1 MTDPLTAW
9 LKAVKTRLT
18 KATPRPWISKWSGYR
33 GVYDSRGL
41 RIFDIT
47 TNTPDEDAQFI
58 VHAPTDLARAVAL
71 VEAARTVVAA
81 AMYLL
86 SPSQNESPAEV
97 CPQCGTFGVGELRD
111 ALTDWRAAVKQI
123 PTP

>member
-71 VEAARTVVAA
+71 VEAAKGMEQALTRCAEGAFLVA
-81 AMYLL
+81 
-86 SPSQNESPAEV
+86 QRK
-97 CPQCGTFGVGELRD
+97 ELRSVAKD
-111 ALTDWRAAVKQI
+111 ALTRWHAAVERI
-123 PTP
+123 NNP